1 MNNLLIPLI
10 IGILD
15 LGFVGYLIYRLK
27 KSSSGDQ
34 NIQEIAK
41 AIQEGAKAFLKRE
54 FQVMAIIL
62 IILAIGLGIL
72 NSSIIPPIIFL
83 IGAIIS
89 SLAGYIGMMVSTIA
103 NVKTTSAAQKSFAES
118 FKIAIWGGQV
128 MGFLVVGLGLL
139 GVLFIWQIFGDVN
152 LLINYA
158 LGASLVAL
166 FMRVGGGIFTKSA
179 DVGADLVGKVEKG
192 IPEDDPRNPAV
203 IADQVGDNVGD
214 IAGMGA
220 DLFESYVSTII
231 AAMVIGVVAFD
242 TIGLIFP
249 LVLAGIGVLSSLIG
263 TFFVKV
269 MKTSQDFAHQTQS
282 VRKAMERGVIIANIL
297 MIAGAYFLTSV
308 MFQDLKLFW
317 AIVVGLLAG
326 WIIGKA
332 TEYYT
337 DEKKKPTL
345 SIAKAGQSGSSNVII
360 EGMIVGMKST
370 VIPVLA
376 IGATVV
382 LAYYLGG
389 LYGIAL
395 AGLGILGVL
404 GINLSTDCY
413 GPIADN
419 AAGIAEMGGL
429 DNEVRQKVEALDAV
443 GNSTA
448 AIGKGFAIGAAA
460 LAGLAWLATYSDKI
474 NLESIDLLKSNVLVG
489 VFVGAMLPFIFS
501 ALIMKGVSK
510 GALAVVNEVRR
521 QFKEKLGL
529 MEGKEK
535 ADYKACV
542 DLATKSALKEMVV
555 PGIMVVAV
563 PIIIGVIPFLGK
575 EAVAG
580 TLVGALSSGFVMA
593 LFLSNAGAAWD
604 NAKKYIEAGNL
615 GGKGSEA
622 HKAAVVGDTVGDPA
636 KDSAGPAI
644 NILIKLLSVVAL
656 ISLALFA

>member
-27 KSSSGDQ
+27 KSSSGNQ
-34 NIQEIAK
+34 SIQEIAK
-41 AIQEGAKAFLKRE
+41 AIQDGAKTFLRRE
-54 FQVMAIIL
+54 FQTMAIIL

-242 TIGLIFP
+242 TVGLVFP
-249 LVLAGIGVLSSLIG
+249 LILAAIGVLSSLLG

-269 MKTSQDFAHQTQS
+269 MKSSQDFTHQTES

-297 MIAGAYFLTSV
+297 MIAGAYFLTTI
-308 MFQDLKLFW
+308 MFDNLNLFW

-345 SIAKAGQSGSSNVII
+345 SIAKAGQSGSPNVII

-376 IGATVV
+376 VGATIV
-382 LAYYLGG
+382 LAYSLGG

-429 DNEVRQKVEALDAV
+429 DSEVRQRVEALDAV

-460 LAGLAWLATYSDKI
+460 LAGLAWLATYSQAAELTSI
-474 NLESIDLLKSNVLVG
+474 NLLDPKLLTGL
-489 VFVGAMLPFIFS
+489 FIGAMLPFLFS
-501 ALIMKGVSK
+501 ALTMKGVSK

-542 DLATKSALKEMVV
+542 DIATKSALREMII
-555 PGIMVVAV
+555 PGIIIVVS
-563 PIIIGVIPFLGK
+563 PILVGIILGK

-580 TLVGALSSGFVMA
+580 TLVGALSAGFLMA
-593 LFLSNAGAAWD
+593 LFMANSGAAWD

-615 GGKGSEA
+615 GGKGSGV
-622 HKAAVVGDTVGDPA
+622 HKAAVVGDTVGDPF
-636 KDSAGPAI
+636 KDTSGPSL

-656 ISLALFA
+656 ISLSLFA